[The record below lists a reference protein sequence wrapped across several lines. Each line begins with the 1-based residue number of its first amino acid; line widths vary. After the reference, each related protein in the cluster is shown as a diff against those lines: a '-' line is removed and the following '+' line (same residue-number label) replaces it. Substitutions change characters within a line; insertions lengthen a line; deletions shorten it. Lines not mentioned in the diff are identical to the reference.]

1 MIARV
6 TLEDATWNDV
16 PHRFEAGTPNVA
28 GAIGLAA
35 ALEYLAGIGLD
46 AIQAHETALTR
57 YALERLDA
65 LAWITR
71 YGPAEPERRP
81 GIVTFNDPAIHPHD
95 LATLLDR
102 DGIAVRAGHHCT
114 QPLMQ
119 HLGIVASTRASFHLT
134 TTTDEIEA
142 LAEGLD
148 RARRTLGHG

>member
-1 MIARV
+1 
-6 TLEDATWNDV
+6 V

-35 ALEYLAGIGLD
+35 ALDYLEGVGLA
-46 AIQAHETALTR
+46 AIQAHETELTR
-57 YALERLDA
+57 QALERLGSLD
-65 LAWITR
+65 WITI
-71 YGPAEPERRP
+71 YGPMLPERRP

-119 HLGIVASTRASFHLT
+119 HLGVVASTRASFHLT
-134 TTTDEIEA
+134 TTTEEIEA

-148 RARRTLGHG
+148 RARRTFGHG